1 VAARTLL
8 LFKVVP
14 TQQDVAQLYVNKQHK
29 YFMLKKILTSP
40 WTALLTLALI
50 VSIRIAD
57 PVFVESVR
65 LRYFDTLITAKEPT
79 FNNIVTVNIDEPTLD
94 KYGQWPLPRA
104 EYAKIIKDLYDRG
117 ASLVVLNVL
126 MAEPDRT
133 GGDAG
138 LSAALK
144 NYPVIL
150 GSVPSN
156 KTKNTPRV
164 PGSAVL
170 GPEWLDQIVQ
180 YSGLIANVPQL
191 ENSAAGVG
199 IVSTLPEVDGVNRR
213 MPLIVAVDD
222 KLYPALSLETLRVAA
237 GDSTFQVKLF
247 EGGVEKMRVPKFGP
261 VTTDNLGRVWID
273 WSQESRSFGL
283 TKLPKDLEGA
293 IVIVGPTAAGIGNP
307 VPTSKGAVWPHEV
320 QAAVIGTMMNGVVIQ
335 RPDYAD
341 GVEILALLAF
351 GILLIFLSRWTY
363 VGIGATVVIV
373 GAVVPGTMWA
383 FTNWL
388 ILSDATAISFGLIL
402 VALHTYGVKFVSE
415 FLQKQAVKKQ
425 FAGYCSPEV
434 VRLLQENPDLIKKGI
449 KKDVSVMF
457 SDLRGF
463 TPIGE
468 YFDKPGN
475 GGPQGLATY
484 MNGYMDAITI
494 PIIDANGMV
503 LKYVGDA
510 SMHIHGAPLDD
521 DRHAHTIVAV
531 GLEMLDAVDEYTEIM
546 EAQGLP
552 PAAMGWGCNT
562 GYGYIGEMGS
572 TARHGYDILGD
583 MVSTAARLEARCKAY
598 GVLCII
604 GAETYNRTKD
614 DFFYLLLDNLQPKGK
629 TVADLIYTVL
639 RTRGIDYARDKIA
652 HDVMHDLYR
661 QKKFDEAA
669 AMCAKL
675 KGNFGGQMDKYY
687 KIWIERCDFM
697 KLQDLGDNWNGE
709 FVAHEK

>member
-1 VAARTLL
+1 MVTLVL
-8 LFKVVP
+8 VVG
-14 TQQDVAQLYVNKQHK
+14 VR
-29 YFMLKKILTSP
+29 F
-40 WTALLTLALI
+40 
-50 VSIRIAD
+50 AD
-57 PVFVESVR
+57 PSFVESVR
-65 LRYFDTLITAKEPT
+65 LRYFDTLITAKAPT
-79 FNNIVTVNIDEPTLD
+79 DNNIYTVNIDEAALD
-94 KYGQWPLPRA
+94 KLGQWPLPRVNYA
-104 EYAKIIKDLYDRG
+104 EIIEDLYRRNAG
-117 ASLVVLNVL
+117 LVVLNVL
-126 MAEPDRT
+126 MAERDRT
-133 GGDAG
+133 GGDRDLA
-138 LSAALK
+138 SALK
-144 NYPVIL
+144 HYPVVL
-150 GSVPSN
+150 GSVPSA

-180 YSGLIANVPQL
+180 YPGLIANVPSL

-199 IVSTLPEVDGVNRR
+199 IVNTLPEVDGVNRR
-213 MPLIVAVDD
+213 LPLIVSVDG
-222 KLYPALSLETLRVAA
+222 KLYPSIALETLRVAA

-247 EGGVEKMRVPKFGP
+247 EGGVEKMRIPKFGP
-261 VTTDNLGRVWID
+261 VTTDNLGRIWID
-273 WSQESRSFGL
+273 WSQTNKSVSL
-283 TKLPKDLEGA
+283 SNLPKDFGGA
-293 IVIVGPTAAGIGNP
+293 IVVVGPTAAGIANP
-307 VPTSKGAVWPHEV
+307 VPTSKGAVFPHDV
-320 QAAVIGTMMNGVVIQ
+320 HAAVIATMANNVVIE

-341 GVEILALLAF
+341 GAEIVALLVF
-351 GILLIFLSRWTY
+351 GLLLIFLSRWTY
-363 VGIGATVVIV
+363 VGICATVVIV
-373 GAVVPGTMWA
+373 GAVVPGTMYA
-383 FTNWL
+383 FSNWL
-388 ILSDATAISFGLIL
+388 ILSDATAIAFGLIL

-415 FLQKQAVKKQ
+415 FLQKQAIKKQ

-475 GGPQGLATY
+475 GGPEGLAKY

-531 GLEMLDAVDEYTEIM
+531 GLEMLDRVDEYTKIM

-604 GAETYNRTKD
+604 GVETYNRTRD

-629 TVADLIYTVL
+629 SVADLIYTVL
-639 RTRGIDYARDKIA
+639 RTRGEDYARDKIA
-652 HDVMHDLYR
+652 HGVMHDLYR

-669 AMCAKL
+669 AMCTQL

>member
-1 VAARTLL
+1 
-8 LFKVVP
+8 
-14 TQQDVAQLYVNKQHK
+14 
-29 YFMLKKILTSP
+29 MLKKILTSP

-50 VSIRIAD
+50 LSIRIAD

-65 LRYFDTLITAKEPT
+65 LRYFDTLITQKTPT
-79 FNNIVTVNIDEPTLD
+79 ANNIYTVNIDEAALD

-117 ASLVVLNVL
+117 AGLVVLNII

-133 GGDAG
+133 GGDAV
-138 LSAALK
+138 LANALK
-144 NYPVIL
+144 QYPVVL
-150 GSVPSN
+150 PSAPSQ

-170 GPEWLDQIVQ
+170 GPEWLDQIVT
-180 YSGLIANVPQL
+180 YPGLIANVPNL
-191 ENSAAGVG
+191 EKNAVGVG

-213 MPLIVAVDD
+213 LPLIAAIDG
-222 KLYPALSLETLRVAA
+222 KLYPSIAMETLRVAA

-247 EGGVEKMRVPKFGP
+247 EGGVEKMRIPKFGP
-261 VTTDNLGRVWID
+261 VTTDALGRVWVD
-273 WSQESRSFGL
+273 WSQENKQVSL
-283 TKLPKDLEGA
+283 LDLPKDFNGA
-293 IVIVGPTAAGIGNP
+293 IVIVGPTAAGIANP
-307 VPTSKGAVWPHEV
+307 LPTSKGAVWPQDV
-320 QAAVIGTMMNGVVIQ
+320 QAAVIGTMVNGVVIQ

-341 GVEILALLAF
+341 GAEIIALLAF

-363 VGIGATVVIV
+363 VGICATVVIV
-373 GAVVPGTMWA
+373 GTIVPVTIYT
-383 FTNWL
+383 FNNWL
-388 ILSDATAISFGLIL
+388 ILSDATAIAFGLVI

-415 FLQKQAVKKQ
+415 FLQKQAIKKQ
-425 FAGYCSPEV
+425 FAGYCSKEV
-434 VRLLQENPDLIKKGI
+434 VELLQKDPDLIKRGVR
-449 KKDVSVMF
+449 KDVSVMF

-468 YFDKPGN
+468 HYGDDVA
-475 GGPQGLATY
+475 GLGKY
-484 MNGYMDAITI
+484 MNGYMDAISQ
-494 PIIDANGMV
+494 PMLDNKGMV
-503 LKYVGDA
+503 IKYVGDA
-510 SMHIHGAPLDD
+510 SMHIHGAPIEDPN
-521 DRHAHTIVAV
+521 HARTIVKV
-531 GLEMLDAVDEYTEIM
+531 GLEMLDAVDEYTKLM

-562 GYGYIGEMGS
+562 GIGFIGEMGS
-572 TARHGYDILGD
+572 TERHSYDILGD

-639 RTRGIDYARDKIA
+639 RTRGEDYTKDKIA
-652 HDVMHDLYR
+652 HEVMHDLYR

-669 AMCAKL
+669 AMCKKL

-687 KIWIERCDFM
+687 KIWIERCEFM
-697 KLQDLGDNWNGE
+697 KQQDLGPNWNGE

>member
-1 VAARTLL
+1 
-8 LFKVVP
+8 
-14 TQQDVAQLYVNKQHK
+14 
-29 YFMLKKILTSP
+29 MKKILTSP
-40 WTALLTLALI
+40 WTALITLALI
-50 VSIRIAD
+50 LSIRIAD

-65 LRYFDTLITAKEPT
+65 LRYFDTLITQKAPT
-79 FNNIVTVNIDEPTLD
+79 ANNIYTVNIDEAALD

-117 ASLVVLNVL
+117 AGLVVLNVI

-133 GGDAG
+133 GGDAV
-138 LSAALK
+138 LANALK
-144 NYPVIL
+144 QYPVVM
-150 GSVPSN
+150 GSVPSQ
-156 KTKNTPRV
+156 KTKNSPRN

-170 GPEWLDQIVQ
+170 GPEHLGQIIQ
-180 YSGLIANVPQL
+180 YPGLIANVTQL
-191 ENSAAGVG
+191 ENAAAGIG

-213 MPLIVAVDD
+213 LPLVVSVDG
-222 KLYPALSLETLRVAA
+222 KLYPSMSMEALRVAA
-237 GDSTFQVKLF
+237 GDSTFQVKLN
-247 EGGVEKMRVPKFGP
+247 ELGVEKMRIPKFGP
-261 VTTDNLGRVWID
+261 ITTDALGRVWID
-273 WSQESRSFGL
+273 WSQENQQANL
-283 TKLPKDLEGA
+283 LDLPKNFNGA
-293 IVIVGPTAAGIGNP
+293 IVIVGPTAAGIANP
-307 VPTSKGAVWPHEV
+307 LPTAKGAVWPQDV
-320 QAAVIGTMMNGVVIQ
+320 QAAAMATMINGVVIQ

-341 GVEILALLAF
+341 GVEILTLLAF

-373 GAVVPGTMWA
+373 GAVVPGTIYA
-383 FTNWL
+383 FNNWL
-388 ILSDATAISFGLIL
+388 ILSDATALAAGLVI

-415 FLQKQAVKKQ
+415 FLQKQAIKKQ

-475 GGPQGLATY
+475 GGPEGLAKY

-521 DRHAHTIVAV
+521 DRHAHTIVKV
-531 GLEMLDAVDEYTEIM
+531 GLEMLDRVDEYTKIM
-546 EAQGLP
+546 EAKGLP

-562 GYGYIGEMGS
+562 GDGYIGEMGS

-639 RTRGIDYARDKIA
+639 RTRGADYSKDKEQHEA
-652 HDVMHDLYR
+652 MHALYKS
-661 QKKFDEAA
+661 KKFDEAA
-669 AMCAKL
+669 AMCKKL

-709 FVAHEK
+709 FIAHEK